1 MKINRTHFQ
10 SGLAVFVLLGS
21 GALAWSQTSTPDPVA
36 LRTQA
41 AVFFS
46 PVPDKVPGAEKDS
59 PELVSLG
66 KQLYFEKRLSKNNS
80 QSCNTCHAVDGGR
93 AGVDNQPTSPGAFGK
108 RGQRNSP
115 TTLNA
120 AFHIAQFWDGRAENL
135 EQQAKGPILNP
146 VEMAMSSEPEVIERL
161 KADANYPK
169 EFKSAFGGETDP
181 INYENVAKAIA
192 AFERTLI
199 THDRFDDFLKGQNDA
214 LTAAELKGLNTFLK
228 TGCTTCHNGPL
239 VGGNSYRKIGV
250 VKAYSNQTDI
260 GRASITKE
268 DGDRFVFKVPSLRN
282 IAATYPYFH
291 DGNVGS
297 LHEAVRTMA
306 DIQLATQLTPE
317 QETDLVTFLKALTGK
332 SLQPAP
338 DTAL

>member
-1 MKINRTHFQ
+1 MKMNRTYFQ
-10 SGLAVFVLLGS
+10 SAVAVLVLFS
-21 GALAWSQTSTPDPVA
+21 SSAIALSQPATPDA
-36 LRTQA
+36 ATLRTNA

-46 PVPDKVPGAEKDS
+46 PIPDKIPGADKDS
-59 PELVSLG
+59 AELVSLG

-93 AGVDNQPTSPGAFGK
+93 AGVDNQPTSIGAFGK

-115 TTLNA
+115 TTWNA

-135 EQQAKGPILNP
+135 EAQAKGPILNP
-146 VEMAMSSEPEVIERL
+146 VEMAMSSEPEVLERL

-169 EFKSAFGGETDP
+169 QFKAAFVGQTDP
-181 INYENVAKAIA
+181 INYDNVAKAIA
-192 AFERTLI
+192 AFERTLV

-214 LTAAELKGLNTFLK
+214 LTAAELKGLNTFMK

-239 VGGNSYRKIGV
+239 IGGNSYRKIGI
-250 VKAYSNQTDI
+250 VKAYPNQTDL
-260 GRASITKE
+260 GRASITK
-268 DGDRFVFKVPSLRN
+268 DDNDRFVFKVPSLRN

-291 DGNVGS
+291 DGNAAS

-332 SLQPAP
+332 LLHVGPDAAP
-338 DTAL
+338 